1 MFVLSNL
8 VKALAYILNSVLE
21 ILFWII
27 LIRALI
33 SWVNPDPYNPI
44 VRFLDTVTEPI
55 LSPIRRVVPPIGL
68 DFSPLIAILVIKFI
82 QIFLVGSLMDLSV
95 AMR

>member
-8 VKALAYILNSVLE
+8 IKAVGFILNAVLE

-44 VRFLDTVTEPI
+44 VRFLDSVTEPL
-55 LSPIRRVVPPIGL
+55 LSPIRRVVPPMGL
-68 DFSPLIAILVIKFI
+68 DFSPLIAILLIKFT
-82 QIFLVGSLMDLSV
+82 QIFLVGSLFDLSV
-95 AMR
+95 ALR